1 MLEKMEFEDVTI
13 DNVYKT
19 LSDLQE
25 VYRAMENENIS
36 GADTEVGKVA
46 EVLQESIER
55 FIQEEISVKDIS
67 NDPIVM
73 AGRK

>member
-1 MLEKMEFEDVTI
+1 MLEKMEFEEISI

-19 LSDLQE
+19 LVNLQE
-25 VYRAMENENIS
+25 VYRAMEDENVS

>member
-1 MLEKMEFEDVTI
+1 MLEKMEFEDISI

-19 LSDLQE
+19 IANLQE
-25 VYRAMENENIS
+25 VYRAMEDENVS

-55 FIQEEISVKDIS
+55 FIREEISVKDIS

>member
-36 GADTEVGKVA
+36 GADTEVEMVA